1 MGCSYDASKNLACI
15 YTAFAVMYGN
25 SEKNQLSFRNNTA
38 IYHPVNNELLQ
49 KYNRT

>member
-1 MGCSYDASKNLACI
+1 MGCSCDASKNLGCI

-25 SEKNQLSFRNNTA
+25 YEKNQLSFRNNTA